1 MKTDPL
7 IAVAS
12 RSFSSNAEL
21 RAQLLEAFD
30 NCRFNDAGL
39 RLSGDSLAEVLDG
52 AAGAI
57 VGVEPIDGPLL
68 IRLPHLR
75 VLSKFGVGLD
85 SIDVNEL
92 SRRNIVLAASPGTN
106 SQAVAEL
113 ALLLSMAALRRLP
126 EALENTRTEQWS
138 TVTGRL
144 LAGKT
149 VGLIGVGHVG
159 RAFIELLRPF
169 KCRVLG
175 FDMAPDRTTD
185 VSYVTLPELLSLSDV
200 VSVHLPLT
208 AATQGFLGADQI
220 ALMKDRS
227 VLINTSRG
235 SVIDEGALCAAL
247 KAGGISAAG
256 LDVLEHEPPDSWE
269 LARLSNVVLTP
280 HIASSTVATR
290 LAMAH
295 LAADN
300 LIGYLTEGQART
312 PLNPEVIGA
321 SR

>member
-1 MKTDPL
+1 MNADPL

-12 RSFSSNAEL
+12 RSFSSNPQL
-21 RAQLLEAFD
+21 RAQLLDAFS

-39 RLSGDSLAEVLDG
+39 RLSGDSLAEFLDG

-68 IRLPHLR
+68 SQLPHLR

-92 SRRNIVLAASPGTN
+92 SHRNIVLAVNAGTN

-149 VGLIGVGHVG
+149 VGLVGVGHVG

-185 VSYVTLPELLSLSDV
+185 ISYVTLPELLSLSDV

-208 AATQGFLGADQI
+208 AATQGFLGADEI
-220 ALMKDRS
+220 TLMKDRS
-227 VLINTSRG
+227 VLVNTSRG

-269 LARLSNVVLTP
+269 LARLNNVVLTP
-280 HIASSTVATR
+280 HIAGSSEESNM
-290 LAMAH
+290 AMG
-295 LAADN
+295 LAALKGLVDN
-300 LIGYLTEGQART
+300 RRHLLARPPST
-312 PLNPEVIGA
+312 
-321 SR
+321 

>member
-39 RLSGDSLAEVLDG
+39 RLSGDSLAAFLEG

-68 IRLPHLR
+68 SRLPQLR

-85 SIDVNEL
+85 SINVDEVT
-92 SRRNIVLAASPGTN
+92 RRNIVLAASPGTN
-106 SQAVAEL
+106 AQAVAEL

-126 EALENTRTEQWS
+126 EALENTRSERWS
-138 TVTGRL
+138 TITGRL
-144 LAGKT
+144 LSGKT
-149 VGLIGVGHVG
+149 VGLVGVGHVG

-169 KCRVLG
+169 NCRVLG
-175 FDMAPDRTTD
+175 FDVAPDLRTD
-185 VSYVTLPELLSLSDV
+185 VSYVTLPELLALSDV

-208 AATQGFLGADQI
+208 ASTQGFLGADEI

-247 KAGGISAAG
+247 KSGGISAAG
-256 LDVLEHEPPDSWE
+256 LDVLEREPPDSWE

-280 HIASSTVATR
+280 HIAGSSEESN
-290 LAMAH
+290 LAMGLSA
-295 LAADN
+295 LN
-300 LIGYLTEGQART
+300 GLIANRSQLY
-312 PLNPEVIGA
+312 V
-321 SR
+321 

>member
-1 MKTDPL
+1 MKADPL

-12 RSFSSNAEL
+12 RSFSSNAQL
-21 RAQLLEAFD
+21 RAQLLDAFG

-39 RLSGDSLAEVLDG
+39 RLSGDSLAEFLDG

-68 IRLPHLR
+68 SRLPHLR

-92 SRRNIVLAASPGTN
+92 SRRNIFLAVNAGTN

-126 EALENTRTEQWS
+126 EALENTRTERWS

-149 VGLIGVGHVG
+149 VGLVGVGHVG

-185 VSYVTLPELLSLSDV
+185 ISYVTLPELLSLSDV

-269 LARLSNVVLTP
+269 LARLPNVVLTP
-280 HIASSTVATR
+280 HIAGSSEESNM
-290 LAMAH
+290 AMG
-295 LAADN
+295 LAALKGLVAN
-300 LIGYLTEGQART
+300 SRHLRQRT
-312 PLNPEVIGA
+312 
-321 SR
+321 

>member
-1 MKTDPL
+1 MKGDPL

-21 RAQLLEAFD
+21 RAQLLEAFG

-39 RLSGDSLAEVLDG
+39 RLSGDSLAAFLEG

-68 IRLPHLR
+68 SRLPQLR

-85 SIDVNEL
+85 SINVDEV

-106 SQAVAEL
+106 AQAVAEL

-126 EALENTRTEQWS
+126 EALENTRSERWS
-138 TVTGRL
+138 TITGRL
-144 LAGKT
+144 LSGKT
-149 VGLIGVGHVG
+149 VGLVGVGHVG

-169 KCRVLG
+169 NCLVLG
-175 FDMAPDRTTD
+175 FDVAPDLRTEI
-185 VSYVTLPELLSLSDV
+185 SYVTLPELLALSDV

-208 AATQGFLGADQI
+208 TSTQGFLGADEI

-247 KAGGISAAG
+247 KSGGISAAG

-280 HIASSTVATR
+280 HLAGSSEESN
-290 LAMAH
+290 LAMGLSA
-295 LAADN
+295 LN
-300 LIGYLTEGQART
+300 GLIANRSQLY
-312 PLNPEVIGA
+312 V
-321 SR
+321 